1 MIGNLV
7 VVEGYPYKCVGKVL
21 DTDMNLGMVL
31 IKILHTKY
39 IHPDYPNQDKST
51 LLWAFESNII
61 KKSSRPVKMKQQLGL
76 EEEQQPTENTW
87 TTNEDERLDVITRE
101 DIRDKMV
108 ALNRKGLGKQLIEI
122 LNKYGADKVS
132 ALSEEHYL
140 EVMAEMEALENESIA

>member
-1 MIGNLV
+1 MELYIQVNPCNPKELREYLDMLEARGLLDFTN
-7 VVEGYPYKCVGKVL
+7 VEV
-21 DTDMNLGMVL
+21 T
-31 IKILHTKY
+31 
-39 IHPDYPNQDKST
+39 
-51 LLWAFESNII
+51 
-61 KKSSRPVKMKQQLGL
+61 
-76 EEEQQPTENTW
+76 EEQQPKELRGELAEIPTGNTW

>member
-1 MIGNLV
+1 MELYIQVNPCNPKELREYLDMLEVRGLLDFTN
-7 VVEGYPYKCVGKVL
+7 VEV
-21 DTDMNLGMVL
+21 
-31 IKILHTKY
+31 
-39 IHPDYPNQDKST
+39 
-51 LLWAFESNII
+51 A
-61 KKSSRPVKMKQQLGL
+61 
-76 EEEQQPTENTW
+76 EEQQSKEVRGELAEIPSAGNNW

-140 EVMAEMEALENESIA
+140 EVMAEMEELENESMA

>member
-1 MIGNLV
+1 MEFYIQINPCNPKELKEYLDILEEKGLLDFTD
-7 VVEGYPYKCVGKVL
+7 VEV
-21 DTDMNLGMVL
+21 
-31 IKILHTKY
+31 
-39 IHPDYPNQDKST
+39 
-51 LLWAFESNII
+51 A
-61 KKSSRPVKMKQQLGL
+61 
-76 EEEQQPTENTW
+76 EEQQPKEQQPKEEEVIINNW

-140 EVMAEMEALENESIA
+140 EVMAEMAEMEALENESK

>member
-1 MIGNLV
+1 MELYIQVNPCNPKELREYLDMLEVRGLLDFTN
-7 VVEGYPYKCVGKVL
+7 VEV
-21 DTDMNLGMVL
+21 
-31 IKILHTKY
+31 
-39 IHPDYPNQDKST
+39 
-51 LLWAFESNII
+51 A
-61 KKSSRPVKMKQQLGL
+61 
-76 EEEQQPTENTW
+76 EEQQPKEVRGELAEIPSAENNW

-140 EVMAEMEALENESIA
+140 EVMAEMEELENESMA

>member
-1 MIGNLV
+1 MEFYIQINPCNPKELKEYLDILEEKGLLDFTD
-7 VVEGYPYKCVGKVL
+7 VEV
-21 DTDMNLGMVL
+21 
-31 IKILHTKY
+31 
-39 IHPDYPNQDKST
+39 
-51 LLWAFESNII
+51 A
-61 KKSSRPVKMKQQLGL
+61 
-76 EEEQQPTENTW
+76 EEQQPKEEEVIINNW

-140 EVMAEMEALENESIA
+140 EVMAEMEALENESMA

>member
-1 MIGNLV
+1 MYKRQDILEEKGLLDFTN
-7 VVEGYPYKCVGKVL
+7 VEV
-21 DTDMNLGMVL
+21 
-31 IKILHTKY
+31 
-39 IHPDYPNQDKST
+39 
-51 LLWAFESNII
+51 A
-61 KKSSRPVKMKQQLGL
+61 
-76 EEEQQPTENTW
+76 EEQQPKEEEVIINNW

-140 EVMAEMEALENESIA
+140 EVMAEMEELENESMA

>member
-1 MIGNLV
+1 MEFYIQINPCNPKELKEYLDILEEKGLLDFTD
-7 VVEGYPYKCVGKVL
+7 VEV
-21 DTDMNLGMVL
+21 
-31 IKILHTKY
+31 
-39 IHPDYPNQDKST
+39 
-51 LLWAFESNII
+51 A
-61 KKSSRPVKMKQQLGL
+61 
-76 EEEQQPTENTW
+76 EEQQPKEEVIINNW

-140 EVMAEMEALENESIA
+140 EVMAEMEALENESK

>member
-1 MIGNLV
+1 MEFYIQINPCNPNELKEYLDILEEKGLLDFTN
-7 VVEGYPYKCVGKVL
+7 VEV
-21 DTDMNLGMVL
+21 
-31 IKILHTKY
+31 
-39 IHPDYPNQDKST
+39 
-51 LLWAFESNII
+51 A
-61 KKSSRPVKMKQQLGL
+61 
-76 EEEQQPTENTW
+76 EEQQPKEVRGELAEIPSAENNW

>member
-1 MIGNLV
+1 MEFYIQINPCNPNELKEYLDILEEKGLLDFTN
-7 VVEGYPYKCVGKVL
+7 VEV
-21 DTDMNLGMVL
+21 
-31 IKILHTKY
+31 
-39 IHPDYPNQDKST
+39 
-51 LLWAFESNII
+51 A
-61 KKSSRPVKMKQQLGL
+61 
-76 EEEQQPTENTW
+76 EEQQPKEEEVIINNW

-140 EVMAEMEALENESIA
+140 EVMAEMEALENESMA